1 MAAHAQSLFLIAPA
15 MQVQYP
21 CDVSLELTSNQRGW
35 CEQLGVLMDEGTLD
49 ATGLGVACAGG
60 ALVKIA
66 DGKWTDAKTVI
77 ENGKVLRA
85 YV

>member
-1 MAAHAQSLFLIAPA
+1 
-15 MQVQYP
+15 
-21 CDVSLELTSNQRGW
+21 
-35 CEQLGVLMDEGTLD
+35 MDKGTLD

-60 ALVKIA
+60 ALVRIA

-85 YV
+85 HV